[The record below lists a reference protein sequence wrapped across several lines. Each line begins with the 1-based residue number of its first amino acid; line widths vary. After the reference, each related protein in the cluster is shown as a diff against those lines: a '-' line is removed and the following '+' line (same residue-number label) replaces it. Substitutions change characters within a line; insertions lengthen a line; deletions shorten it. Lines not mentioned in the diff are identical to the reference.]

1 MSRHGKSFVDAI
13 VAFCAMPH
21 LIIALDG
28 FVNSTP
34 PSILP
39 AGSGKRPLPAFI
51 QRRGASAKQEAQR
64 GLKRQDT
71 APRGGVQGG
80 MKEGAQGGM
89 QRHDT
94 APRPPPGTAE
104 SPASP
109 PTIRKHVPH
118 EGAHQGTHEGVQGGS
133 QRIDDED
140 DGDMGVDFVSAEELA
155 MLESLERQAIKTTD
169 GAGGGGAAGGE
180 GREVVVCDGG
190 DEDRSPERPSL
201 AEWLAGGGIIGVQS
215 SVRDSEKHGRG
226 GSGGDDDQGD
236 MERCKSV
243 PTKEAVV
250 EVIGQGG
257 YEGIDEALVRGMFE
271 GGGGSKFGDLL
282 LELMV
287 DGHVCRSAN
296 GALIAL

>member
-1 MSRHGKSFVDAI
+1 VSRHGKSFVDAI

-51 QRRGASAKQEAQR
+51 QRRGASAKQGAQR

-71 APRGGVQGG
+71 APRGGAQAG

-89 QRHDT
+89 QRQDT
-94 APRPPPGTAE
+94 APRPPPGTSE
-104 SPASP
+104 SPSSP
-109 PTIRKHVPH
+109 PTIRKHVPN
-118 EGAHQGTHEGVQGGS
+118 EGAHEGTHEGVQGGS
-133 QRIDDED
+133 QWIDDED

-155 MLESLERQAIKTTD
+155 MLESLERQAIETT
-169 GAGGGGAAGGE
+169 GGGGGGGVAGGGGQEGVVCEGGE
-180 GREVVVCDGG
+180 G
-190 DEDRSPERPSL
+190 DRSPGRPSL

-215 SVRDSEKHGRG
+215 PTSDSENQGRG
-226 GSGGDDDQGD
+226 RSGGDDGQGA
-236 MERCKSV
+236 MKRGRSV

-250 EVIGQGG
+250 EAIGKGG
-257 YEGIDEALVRGMFE
+257 YEGIDEARVRGMFE
-271 GGGGSKFGDLL
+271 GGEGSMFGDLL